1 MWHLGYAGACWHA
14 RCEVRGIPI
23 KIMKTIHHL
32 TSALVA
38 AGSAGVA
45 FLTLSHLISAEFG
58 FALLAIIALTG
69 FVLFDYARP
78 MKSLRPPA
86 PVLRPTLPSASPSAT
101 STDCCARA
109 A

>member
-1 MWHLGYAGACWHA
+1 
-14 RCEVRGIPI
+14 
-23 KIMKTIHHL
+23 MKTIHHL

-45 FLTLSHLISAEFG
+45 LLTISGHIPSDFG
-58 FALLAIIALTG
+58 FASLTVAGLLG

-78 MKSLRPPA
+78 VKPLHAALA
-86 PVLRPTLPSASPSAT
+86 PVLRPALPTATAGASPVIAEK
-101 STDCCARA
+101 A